1 MKQKY
6 KVGNYNDDGD
16 EKKNHLNHSNT
27 LNIVHTDFFKLK
39 TYCYCVK

>member
-16 EKKNHLNHSNT
+16 EKNHFNHSNT
-27 LNIVHTDFFKLK
+27 LNIVHTDFFFQ
-39 TYCYCVK
+39 T